1 MTPTAG
7 AQARHRDAASVMS
20 VASLELRA
28 RVVVEGLLRGLHKS
42 PFHGFSVEF
51 SEYRPYTAGDD
62 VRYLDWR
69 LYARTDRDYIKRF
82 EDETN
87 LRATLVADRSRSMAF
102 GSSAWTKWE
111 YAATLAAALGAL
123 FVGQGD
129 AVGLLTFGDRI
140 DEPVPARNRPGQL
153 RKLLGALDAP
163 ATGLSSNLNAALAYL
178 SDHVNRRGLIILLSD
193 LLTPLT
199 QVDRNLGALRAA
211 GHELIVLQVLDPSE
225 LQFEFE
231 GAARFLDMESG
242 KDLTIDPAR
251 ARGDYLCALDDH
263 QTRLRQLCGRLGID
277 YQLCRTDQDPG
288 LTLRDLLT
296 RRAATR
302 RRR

>member
-1 MTPTAG
+1 
-7 AQARHRDAASVMS
+7 
-20 VASLELRA
+20 
-28 RVVVEGLLRGLHKS
+28 
-42 PFHGFSVEF
+42 
-51 SEYRPYTAGDD
+51 
-62 VRYLDWR
+62 
-69 LYARTDRDYIKRF
+69 
-82 EDETN
+82 
-87 LRATLVADRSRSMAF
+87 MAF
-102 GSSAWTKWE
+102 GSAAWTKWE

-163 ATGLSSNLNAALAYL
+163 ATGLSSDLNAVLSYV
-178 SDHVNRRGLIILLSD
+178 SDHVHRRGLIILLSD
-193 LLTPLT
+193 LLTPLS

-211 GHELIVLQVLDPSE
+211 GHEVIVLQVLDPAE
-225 LQFEFE
+225 LNFEFA

-242 KDLTIDPAR
+242 KELAVDPAR
-251 ARGDYLCALDDH
+251 ARADYLGALEKH
-263 QTRLRQLCGRLGID
+263 QTELRELCGRLGID
-277 YQLCRTDQDPG
+277 YHLCPTDQDPG
-288 LTLRDLLT
+288 ATLRDLLT

>member
-1 MTPTAG
+1 
-7 AQARHRDAASVMS
+7 MS

-51 SEYRPYTAGDD
+51 TEYRPYTSGDD
-62 VRYLDWR
+62 VRFLDWR

-102 GSSAWTKWE
+102 GSVGWTKWE

-129 AVGLLTFGDRI
+129 AVGLVTFGDHI

-163 ATGLSSNLNAALAYL
+163 ATGRSSDLNAALAYL
-178 SDHVNRRGLIILLSD
+178 ADHVHRRGLMILLSD
-193 LLTPLT
+193 FLTPLS
-199 QVDRNLGALRAA
+199 QIDRNLGALRAA
-211 GHELIVLQVLDPSE
+211 GHEVMVLQVLDPAE
-225 LQFEFE
+225 LTFQFD
-231 GAARFLDMESG
+231 GPARFLDMESG
-242 KDLTIDPAR
+242 HAR
-251 ARGDYLCALDDH
+251 AMDPVRARAGYLRAFEDH
-263 QTRLRQLCGRLGID
+263 QANLVRICGRLGID
-277 YQLCRTDQDPG
+277 HQLFQSDHDPG
-288 LTLRDLLT
+288 TSLRDLLS